1 MQKRLHFLNANSQ
14 FSDQMKWE
22 YLKCE
27 IRNIAESFFENSC
40 SNYQTGT
47 SKARKRFDIT
57 RRESN
62 TLEYIENYNVPKYLW
77 ENIYEHITK
86 GIKADVNVMKKV
98 KNLQSFFLIS
108 KKHRLEK
115 VLLKC

>member
-1 MQKRLHFLNANSQ
+1 MKLGILQKV
-14 FSDQMKWE
+14 FSKIVAQ
-22 YLKCE
+22 
-27 IRNIAESFFENSC
+27 
-40 SNYQTGT
+40 
-47 SKARKRFDIT
+47 IT
-57 RRESN
+57 KQEQVKLEKDLILLEEKLN